1 MKKNKKLLL
10 AALLLLGVGFAAV
23 STTLY
28 INGNVAIGTNAEDF
42 DVRFTK
48 AVLDGTEISTTA
60 ISEDGKTITYGTN
73 DLSIVGDKSILDFEV
88 TNNSELYD
96 AEVSIEC
103 SAEGEKNSY
112 YAITKEVA
120 STIVAKT
127 TEAGKVEVELTTATV
142 DDITESFTCTLT
154 AQAIERTTKGEPATL
169 SFADDTWETIAANVA
184 AGKASAYTVGDTK
197 TIDMGEF
204 GTHTV
209 RVANTSECTNG
220 ETSETACG
228 FVVEFAD
235 IITTHVMNSTKTNV
249 GGWPVS
255 EMRTY
260 VNETIYNA
268 LPSNLQGVIAD
279 TTVVSGHGKTSGEAN
294 FTSTD
299 KLYLLSTKEVWGKED
314 TSVKVTNDTAESE
327 TRQLDYYAN
336 LGVTTSNRSGAIKQY
351 NSSKSI
357 WWLRSAHS
365 GDTSYFFTVNSYGD
379 WGNRHADVTNGV
391 SPAFR
396 IA

>member
-1 MKKNKKLLL
+1 MRKNKKLML
-10 AALLLLGVGFAAV
+10 AAILLLGIGFAAV

-28 INGNVAIGTNAEDF
+28 INGNVGITANEADF
-42 DVRFTK
+42 DVKFTS
-48 AVLDGTEISTTA
+48 ATLDGTDISSTA
-60 ISEDGKTITYGTN
+60 ISADGKTITYGTN
-73 DLSIVGDKSILDFEV
+73 DLSMVGDKSTLDFEV

-103 SAEGEKNSY
+103 TASGTKADY
-112 YAITKEVA
+112 YTITKEVA

-127 TEAGKVEVELTTATV
+127 TEAGKVDVELIKATTE
-142 DDITESFTCTLT
+142 DITEEFTCTLT
-154 AQAIERTTKGEPATL
+154 ATATERTTKGEAATL

-184 AGKASAYTVGDTK
+184 AGKASSYTVGDTK
-197 TIDMGEF
+197 TIDMGSL

-209 RVANTSECTNG
+209 RVANTSSCTNG

-235 IITTHVMNSTKTNV
+235 IITTHTMNSDITNV
-249 GGWPVS
+249 GGWPAS
-255 EMRTY
+255 AMRTY
-260 VNETIYNA
+260 VNGTIYNA
-268 LPSNLQGVIAD
+268 LPSDLQGIIAD
-279 TTVVSGHGKTSGEAN
+279 TTVVSGHGSTEGEEN

-299 KLYLLSTKEVWGKED
+299 KLYLLSTKEVLNGG
-314 TSVKVTNDTAESE
+314 TGYDTAESE

-336 LGVTTSNRSGAIKQY
+336 LGVTTSNYSGAIKQY
-351 NSSKSI
+351 NGSNSS
-357 WWLRSAHS
+357 WWLRSACSRDTNTVFAVYAGGRWNS
-365 GDTSYFFTVNSYGD
+365 GTASTTY
-379 WGNRHADVTNGV
+379 GV